1 MTENFIC
8 YRRGLAKF
16 GSCDRRRPNPNFIT
30 FQIARN
36 LVASL
41 ESLLATAMGNNYVFS
56 LQPTFTQG
64 LILGQL
70 SILVLLVLIL
80 KYLFLDST
88 EYPFETS
95 SYHPRVDNDLL
106 LKKQNVASH
115 LSDSIDEKAESA
127 EWFNMLLHQASR
139 SPGQRNASCNSCV

>member
-1 MTENFIC
+1 
-8 YRRGLAKF
+8 
-16 GSCDRRRPNPNFIT
+16 
-30 FQIARN
+30 
-36 LVASL
+36 
-41 ESLLATAMGNNYVFS
+41 MGNNYIFS

-95 SYHPRVDNDLL
+95 SYHPRVDSDVLL
-106 LKKQNVASH
+106 RNRINASQEVKQEVDH
-115 LSDSIDEKAESA
+115 GDETA
-127 EWFNMLLHQASR
+127 EWFNMLLLQVR
-139 SPGQRNASCNSCV
+139 S